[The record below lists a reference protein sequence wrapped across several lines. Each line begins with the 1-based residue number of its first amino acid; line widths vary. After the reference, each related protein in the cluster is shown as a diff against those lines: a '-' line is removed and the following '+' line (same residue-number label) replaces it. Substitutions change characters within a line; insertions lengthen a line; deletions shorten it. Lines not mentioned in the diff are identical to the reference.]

1 MTSSSVSKASI
12 FDRAPEPGA
21 PIHERSA
28 ASAASPQSEPP
39 ALPRPEDGLLD
50 VHGLRATLK
59 HAFGDEQA
67 DRGEGK
73 PAKSATV
80 VAAKPLATP
89 SAGLLSRVW
98 SGRLLKVGIGVAL
111 IVIFGWMPLQTLLIA
126 SSVEAVVNS
135 RIVTVRSPIDGV
147 VAAEPRDSV
156 AWSGAKGAPVLKIV
170 DDKAE
175 RLRLDDLRR
184 QLGNMEDER
193 PALLSRL
200 GLAQASLNDLTKQ
213 TQQFTDGRIRQLNAR
228 IGALNHELTAASAR
242 ATEADAALART
253 VPLLKSGVVTQAES
267 GRLQRDKTV
276 AAETE
281 AAARE
286 RLQEASIELSAAN
299 QGFFLGDSYNDRP
312 DSAQRAQDMQMRVG
326 DLTSDLRTRDAQ
338 IARLRADIAD
348 EEGRFKNR
356 SDVEVA
362 LPVSGR
368 VWEVL
373 TAPGEHVSRG
383 QDLLRILD
391 CASAVVT
398 ANVTESIYNRLQ
410 VGSPVT
416 FRPSAGGPD
425 YAGSVI
431 NLTGASGAP
440 GNFAILPSSLSK
452 EPYHVTVAVP
462 RIAEGAECGI
472 GRTGRVIFEKN
483 AASDAATAADAKELG
498 LRL

>member
-1 MTSSSVSKASI
+1 
-12 FDRAPEPGA
+12 
-21 PIHERSA
+21 
-28 ASAASPQSEPP
+28 
-39 ALPRPEDGLLD
+39 
-50 VHGLRATLK
+50 
-59 HAFGDEQA
+59 
-67 DRGEGK
+67 
-73 PAKSATV
+73 
-80 VAAKPLATP
+80 
-89 SAGLLSRVW
+89 
-98 SGRLLKVGIGVAL
+98 
-111 IVIFGWMPLQTLLIA
+111 
-126 SSVEAVVNS
+126 
-135 RIVTVRSPIDGV
+135 
-147 VAAEPRDSV
+147 
-156 AWSGAKGAPVLKIV
+156 
-170 DDKAE
+170 
-175 RLRLDDLRR
+175 
-184 QLGNMEDER
+184 
-193 PALLSRL
+193 
-200 GLAQASLNDLTKQ
+200 
-213 TQQFTDGRIRQLNAR
+213 
-228 IGALNHELTAASAR
+228 
-242 ATEADAALART
+242 
-253 VPLLKSGVVTQAES
+253 
-267 GRLQRDKTV
+267 
-276 AAETE
+276 
-281 AAARE
+281 
-286 RLQEASIELSAAN
+286 
-299 QGFFLGDSYNDRP
+299 
-312 DSAQRAQDMQMRVG
+312 
-326 DLTSDLRTRDAQ
+326 
-338 IARLRADIAD
+338 
-348 EEGRFKNR
+348 
-356 SDVEVA
+356 